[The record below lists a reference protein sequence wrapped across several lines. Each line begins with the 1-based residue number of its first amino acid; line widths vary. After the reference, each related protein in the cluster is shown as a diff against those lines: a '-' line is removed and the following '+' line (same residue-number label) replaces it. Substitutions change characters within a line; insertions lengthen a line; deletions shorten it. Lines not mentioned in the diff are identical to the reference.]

1 MNALWEGF
9 TALHDLKFK
18 SGELTLLLLHAG
30 DIREVGSNPGSGRS
44 PGGGHGNPLQWR
56 IPWTEEPDV
65 LWSLGSQRVGHD

>member
-18 SGELTLLLLHAG
+18 SDELILLLLHAG
-30 DIREVGSNPGSGRS
+30 DIREAGSNPGLGRS

-56 IPWTEEPDV
+56 IPRTEEPDG
-65 LWSLGSQRVGHD
+65 LRSLGSQGVGHN

>member
-18 SGELTLLLLHAG
+18 SGELILLLLHAG
-30 DIREVGSNPGSGRS
+30 DIREAGSNPGLGRS

-56 IPWTEEPDV
+56 IPRTEEPDG
-65 LWSLGSQRVGHD
+65 LRSLGSQGVGHN